1 MSFNDNAQ
9 SFKPNEP
16 ICVLNIELDGE
27 NVEEIR
33 VYEGEDPRII
43 VQKFGEQFNLSDNAM
58 KKLLEQIRDQIRID
72 QEAMR
77 GGGQGQQ
84 YQYQ

>member
-1 MSFNDNAQ
+1 MSFQQNSQ

-33 VYEGEDPRII
+33 VYEGEDPRVI

-72 QEAMR
+72 
-77 GGGQGQQ
+77 
-84 YQYQ
+84 

>member
-9 SFKPNEP
+9 SFSPNEP

-33 VYEGEDPRII
+33 VYEGEDPRTI
-43 VQKFGEQFNLSDNAM
+43 VKKFGNQFNLSDNAM
-58 KKLLEQIRDQIRID
+58 KKLLD
-72 QEAMR
+72 
-77 GGGQGQQ
+77 
-84 YQYQ
+84 

>member
-58 KKLLEQIRDQIRID
+58 KNCWNRLGTRSELTRKQ
-72 QEAMR
+72 
-77 GGGQGQQ
+77 
-84 YQYQ
+84 

>member
-43 VQKFGEQFNLSDNAM
+43 VQIGRKPVIYICAKRHMWANRIMCGPRYGRSEVR
-58 KKLLEQIRDQIRID
+58 LECCS
-72 QEAMR
+72 
-77 GGGQGQQ
+77 
-84 YQYQ
+84 

>member
-1 MSFNDNAQ
+1 VSQTAQLGPRESNRKPLNDPQMSFNDNAQ

-58 KKLLEQIRDQIRID
+58 KKLLEQI
-72 QEAMR
+72 
-77 GGGQGQQ
+77 
-84 YQYQ
+84 

>member
-1 MSFNDNAQ
+1 MSFNDNNAL
-9 SFKPNEP
+9 SFSPNEP

-43 VQKFGEQFNLSDNAM
+43 VKKFGNQFNLSDNAM
-58 KKLLEQIRDQIRID
+58 RKLLE
-72 QEAMR
+72 
-77 GGGQGQQ
+77 
-84 YQYQ
+84 